1 MNLRPT
7 TGRLS
12 YCYWYPQRPGGL
24 GAFMIRFSDHT

>member
-7 TGRLS
+7 TGRFS

-24 GAFMIRFSDHT
+24 VRFSDLLL